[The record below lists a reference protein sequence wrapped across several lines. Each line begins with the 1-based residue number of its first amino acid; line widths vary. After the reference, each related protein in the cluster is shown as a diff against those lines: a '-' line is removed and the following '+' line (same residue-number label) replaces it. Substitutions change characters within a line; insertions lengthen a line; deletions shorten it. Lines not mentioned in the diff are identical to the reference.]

1 MAKMKYPPG
10 YVEEFE
16 ATARLY
22 ARRSMEIY
30 EEHLKNGTSD
40 EEYLTVR
47 FANRDEMFEKLHQIR
62 AKYGVPDPVS
72 ENEK

>member
-1 MAKMKYPPG
+1 MKYPPG

-22 ARRSMEIY
+22 TRRRMALY

-40 EEYLTVR
+40 EEYLKVR

-72 ENEK
+72 ENEQ